1 MMMSSADDSSLL
13 SSNNDYTVGVRESKL
28 NKFNKGACVL
38 HFVQGVMML
47 IASQVVDSIK
57 NFSLDVTTSFLT
69 YEVGP
74 GGRGNL
80 VTKTKTIGSIEIGVC
95 AALFLL
101 LSAVAHALVLFK
113 WHTYISD
120 LRMEIN
126 RFRWYEYALSSS
138 IMICAIALLFG
149 CKDLASLVLIFFTNA
164 VMNLCG
170 LLMEKLNPPDRETV
184 DWSPFIFGCIAGIAP
199 WIVIIMYFVGQGTDA
214 MEKVPGFVYG
224 ILIGYFVFFNTFPVN
239 MYLQYAKIGKWA
251 EYRYGEL
258 CYIVLSLFSKSLLAW
273 LVFGGTFQP
282 NGK

>member
-1 MMMSSADDSSLL
+1 MMSSSADNSSLL
-13 SSNNDYTVGVRESKL
+13 DSTNDFNVTVRESKL
-28 NKFNKGACVL
+28 KNFNKGACVL

-47 IASQVVDSIK
+47 VASQAVDSIK
-57 NFSLDVTTSFLT
+57 NFTLDVTTSFLT

-74 GGRGNL
+74 EGRGNL
-80 VTKTKTIGSIEIGVC
+80 VTKTKTVGSVEIGVA

-101 LSAVAHALVLFK
+101 LSAVFHALVLFK

-138 IMICAIALLFG
+138 IMICAIAMLFG
-149 CKDLASLVLIFFTNA
+149 CKDLGSLVLIFFVNA

-170 LLMEKLNPPDRETV
+170 LLMEKLNPPGRQQV
-184 DWSPFIFGCIAGIAP
+184 DWSPFIFGCIAGVAP
-199 WIVIIMYFVGQGTDA
+199 WIVILMYFLGQGSDA
-214 MEKVPGFVYG
+214 IGKVPGFVYG
-224 ILIGYFVFFNTFPVN
+224 ILAGYFVFFNTFPVN

-258 CYIVLSLFSKSLLAW
+258 CYIVLSLISKSLLAW